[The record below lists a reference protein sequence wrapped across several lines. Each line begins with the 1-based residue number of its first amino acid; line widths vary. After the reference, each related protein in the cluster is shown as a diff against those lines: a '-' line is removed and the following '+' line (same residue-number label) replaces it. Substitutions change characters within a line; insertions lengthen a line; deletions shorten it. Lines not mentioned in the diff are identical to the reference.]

1 MFTGIVSAVGEVRH
15 VAPGAVTRLTIAS
28 PYDAAGVAIGAS
40 INHAG
45 VCLTVVERRPEGAGM
60 THVVQ
65 AVPETLN
72 RTTLGRLSAG
82 DKINLERA
90 LKAGDELGGHLVS
103 GHIDGVGEVRSI
115 AGEGDSTRI
124 TIVPPV
130 ALLDY
135 IAMKGSICIDGVS
148 LTVASTEKDAFSV
161 VIIPHTGL
169 VTTLGALKSGD
180 MVNLEIDTIARYVAR
195 LLGRGG

>member
-1 MFTGIVSAVGEVRH
+1 MFTGIVSAIGEVRR
-15 VAPGAVTRLTIAS
+15 VELGEVTRLTIAS

-45 VCLTVVERRPEGAGM
+45 VCLTVVEKAPEGAGM
-60 THVVQ
+60 THVVE
-65 AVPETLN
+65 AVQETLN
-72 RTTLGRLSAG
+72 RTTLGQLAVG
-82 DKINLERA
+82 DGVNLERA

-103 GHIDGVGEVRSI
+103 GHIDGVGEVRAI
-115 AGEGDSTRI
+115 GREGDSTRI
-124 TIVPPV
+124 TIAPPP

-135 IAMKGSICIDGVS
+135 IAFKGSICIDGVS
-148 LTVASTEKDAFSV
+148 LTVASTEKDSFSV
-161 VIIPHTGL
+161 VIIPHTAL
-169 VTTLGALKSGD
+169 VTTLGKLKSGA

>member
-1 MFTGIVSAVGEVRH
+1 
-15 VAPGAVTRLTIAS
+15 
-28 PYDAAGVAIGAS
+28 
-40 INHAG
+40 
-45 VCLTVVERRPEGAGM
+45 
-60 THVVQ
+60 VQ
-65 AVPETLN
+65 ETLN
-72 RTTLGRLSAG
+72 RTTLGRLAAG

-115 AGEGDSTRI
+115 VGEGDSTRI
-124 TIVPPV
+124 TIAPPV

-135 IAMKGSICIDGVS
+135 IAMKGSIAIDGVS
-148 LTVASTEKDAFSV
+148 LTVASIEKDAFSV
-161 VIIPHTGL
+161 VIIPHTAL
-169 VTTLGALKSGD
+169 VTTLGALKSGS